1 MAGGGLKG
9 HTADEALGLIT
20 RGLRK
25 NNELMLWAVLQGLKA
40 EIEGDTLV
48 IGAKDENNLKVVEKP
63 ENFAAI
69 ERQLKEHFPAASL
82 KVKAETSAKS
92 AEQFDNDV
100 DEIRKIFGED
110 IVIVE

>member
-1 MAGGGLKG
+1 MALEVGEIFHDFKIIKSCDSGGYGKVYL
-9 HTADEALGLIT
+9 AED
-20 RGLRK
+20 
-25 NNELMLWAVLQGLKA
+25 VLERRVA
-40 EIEGDTLV
+40 
-48 IGAKDENNLKVVEKP
+48 LKVVEKP